1 MRESSYEREP
11 GYALRYRDR
20 RWVTGSGAGTD
31 ARERR
36 ALRALLERAEL
47 CGGAW
52 LDAPSGAGRLSGE
65 LPGHVVQV
73 DRDPAMVL
81 AAGGAFARACASVHA
96 LPFNDGAFGGA
107 LCMRLLQHIETSAE
121 RIKILGE
128 LGRVSRG
135 PVVVSFFD
143 AASLQHLRRKLRSI
157 RGKRPSGR
165 VSIRRAC
172 FAREAAAAGLQ
183 VVTMSALRR
192 FVGEQTLALCLPRG
206 DGGRA

>member
-36 ALRALLERAEL
+36 ALRALLERAER

-65 LPGHVVQV
+65 LPGRVVQV

-81 AAGGAFARACASVHA
+81 AAGDAAARACASVHA
-96 LPFNDGAFGGA
+96 LP
-107 LCMRLLQHIETSAE
+107 
-121 RIKILGE
+121 
-128 LGRVSRG
+128 
-135 PVVVSFFD
+135 
-143 AASLQHLRRKLRSI
+143 
-157 RGKRPSGR
+157 
-165 VSIRRAC
+165 
-172 FAREAAAAGLQ
+172 
-183 VVTMSALRR
+183 
-192 FVGEQTLALCLPRG
+192 
-206 DGGRA
+206 